1 MIAVIIIIRRIR
13 ILETHLKKN
22 LSKNKHNQTKTEEGR
37 KEGRKEGEREGGRER
52 KEEEG
57 FRKNSVTDSGKSNA
71 VEPRV
76 NI

>member
-1 MIAVIIIIRRIR
+1 MTLTR
-13 ILETHLKKN
+13 
-22 LSKNKHNQTKTEEGR
+22 TEE
-37 KEGRKEGEREGGRER
+37 EGEREGGRER